1 MSVVKSKET
10 NSYVVSWLEET
21 KKAPR
26 GNFEIKVYDD
36 EGYAAVRKVNHLFY
50 SILSLRLKSFLF

>member
-10 NSYVVSWLEET
+10 NEYIVSWLEET

-26 GNFEIKVYDD
+26 GNFEIKIYDD
-36 EGYAAVRKVNHLFY
+36 ESYAAVRKVHYQFTVMVE
-50 SILSLRLKSFLF
+50 